1 MEDFFTIPEKELR
14 YTARALRK
22 ELKARGWTDVKAIRS
37 KMATLLFATRPDG
50 KKIRFSPCTPYETTR
65 FAAVIADDKN
75 ASYNVLKE
83 AGVKQPD
90 TIWLA
95 EDKSKW
101 RDELADLLSRH
112 KRIVVKPVDGAHG
125 KKVAVDLENVDE
137 ALAAAYVCG
146 DGGVIAQEQLEDDEV
161 EIRAICIGYK
171 FVGAY
176 KRIPAA
182 VEGDGEHSISELI
195 EIENRVK
202 RGEAYGEKL
211 AQINA
216 AAAMNYLEKNQI
228 DANRVPA
235 LGEKVRVMKI
245 CNSGAGGTMEYTELD
260 SERILVA
267 EKIAKAADLP
277 VVGVDYYGDTV
288 LEINAGP
295 ALYHPTGDEWAT
307 NSIKAYV
314 DYLESL

>member
-1 MEDFFTIPEKELR
+1 MEDFFLIPESELR

-22 ELKARGWTDVKAIRS
+22 ELQARGWTDVKTVRS
-37 KMATLLFATRPDG
+37 RMAMLLFATRPDG
-50 KKIRFSPCTPYETTR
+50 KKIRFSPCTPYATTK
-65 FAAVIADDKN
+65 FATVIADDKV
-75 ASYNVLKE
+75 ATYFLLKE
-83 AGVKQPD
+83 AGVKQPE
-90 TIWLA
+90 TVWLA
-95 EDKSKW
+95 EDKTKW
-101 RDELADLLSRH
+101 RDELAELLAKH

-125 KKVAVDLENVDE
+125 RKVAVNLEDADE
-137 ALAAAYVCG
+137 ALKAAHECG
-146 DGGVIAQEQLEDDEV
+146 DGGVIAQEQLEDDEIEV
-161 EIRAICIGYK
+161 RAICINYK

-182 VEGDGEHSISELI
+182 VEGDGEHNILELI
-195 EIENRVK
+195 EIENHEK

-211 AQINA
+211 AQINVA
-216 AAAMNYLEKNQI
+216 AATDYLTKNHI
-228 DANRVPA
+228 DIDRVPA

-260 SERILVA
+260 PERIATA
-267 EKIAKAADLP
+267 EKIAKIADLP

-314 DYLESL
+314 DYLETI